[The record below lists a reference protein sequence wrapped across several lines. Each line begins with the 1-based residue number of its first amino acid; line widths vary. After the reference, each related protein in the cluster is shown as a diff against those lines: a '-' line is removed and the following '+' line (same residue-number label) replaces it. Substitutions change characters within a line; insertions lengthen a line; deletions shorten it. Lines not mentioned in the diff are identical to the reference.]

1 MALLPG
7 RSPEPAAWAA
17 FPWGLLLTLDQSLYC
32 STVAKAPQGL
42 KKQLLWLPSTDNG
55 ADVTVAT
62 VTRWRQGYKKAA
74 AGHQSDLERVSGG
87 AFGGDSPALLGQGL
101 SKRSPS
107 SCAMS
112 ATEEMAPDSMEQA
125 CMLCRR
131 AEADPGICGRK
142 LQKHGLCAHEFCL
155 FFANQLFRQ
164 WDEDEGFRGFVPE
177 DIRRAIRCAERKY
190 CFVCGESGATI
201 TCSMMG
207 CRRSFHL
214 PCAGEGGCVTQFL
227 SPYRSLCWEHR
238 PEQAVEAAPE
248 ENTTCLICLEPV
260 GDQKSYG
267 TMVCP
272 ACKHAWFHR
281 GCIQA
286 QALNAGIFCF
296 RCPLCR
302 DRSAFLPEMLI
313 MGIRMP
319 FSLPSWEDGQAYA
332 GERER
337 HSRCDA
343 SVCLCPGGREQAEE
357 GGPWELLLCSSCA
370 AEGTHRHCSSLSS
383 STASWECDS
392 CAGLGTASSATSE
405 LAGPSTPGQALPS
418 GSSCGSPALEGSSG
432 SSTPG
437 PTRVRALSRAQRRAP
452 DPYSRP
458 RRTRRTR
465 SPAPAPSAESS
476 TPSLPGL
483 DPSHRS
489 PAPETSSP
497 STASQLPSGSSCD
510 SPALESGSR
519 SSSPGPVRIR
529 GSSRVQ
535 RRAQNPYSRP
545 RRRRGTSCAPSPSA
559 GPDAPPPGQ

>member
-1 MALLPG
+1 MRHRRRG
-7 RSPEPAAWAA
+7 AAHAQYS
-17 FPWGLLLTLDQSLYC
+17 GLHSAQFCRLAD
-32 STVAKAPQGL
+32 TV
-42 KKQLLWLPSTDNG
+42 
-55 ADVTVAT
+55 
-62 VTRWRQGYKKAA
+62 R
-74 AGHQSDLERVSGG
+74 
-87 AFGGDSPALLGQGL
+87 
-101 SKRSPS
+101 
-107 SCAMS
+107 
-112 ATEEMAPDSMEQA
+112 
-125 CMLCRR
+125 
-131 AEADPGICGRK
+131 
-142 LQKHGLCAHEFCL
+142 
-155 FFANQLFRQ
+155 
-164 WDEDEGFRGFVPE
+164 
-177 DIRRAIRCAERKY
+177 
-190 CFVCGESGATI
+190 
-201 TCSMMG
+201 
-207 CRRSFHL
+207 
-214 PCAGEGGCVTQFL
+214 
-227 SPYRSLCWEHR
+227 
-238 PEQAVEAAPE
+238 
-248 ENTTCLICLEPV
+248 
-260 GDQKSYG
+260 
-267 TMVCP
+267 
-272 ACKHAWFHR
+272 
-281 GCIQA
+281 
-286 QALNAGIFCF
+286 
-296 RCPLCR
+296 
-302 DRSAFLPEMLI
+302 
-313 MGIRMP
+313 
-319 FSLPSWEDGQAYA
+319 LPSWEDGQAYA

-405 LAGPSTPGQALPS
+405 LAGPSRAGAGPSRGSPAPGSSSPGTASQAAARLFRSSPALETGIQSASGSSRGSPAPGTSSPGTASQAASRPGHSSPARASGSCSSPPGPDRTRTRSRLQHRAQIPYSRPRRRHENRQMPAPSAGSSTQSQAGRGPSHGSPVPNTSSPSIASQLPS

-497 STASQLPSGSSCD
+497 STASQLPSGSSCG

-529 GSSRVQ
+529 ESSRVQ

>member
-1 MALLPG
+1 MAALKGFTFNGSTSKWRPVMSGVPRAGCMEFGLDVAAESG
-7 RSPEPAAWAA
+7 FVCGQVQVGWSSCRSHE
-17 FPWGLLLTLDQSLYC
+17 L
-32 STVAKAPQGL
+32 
-42 KKQLLWLPSTDNG
+42 DNG

-155 FFANQLFRQ
+155 FFANGLFQKRVRYV
-164 WDEDEGFRGFVPE
+164 EPMGFLPE
-177 DIRRAIRCAERKY
+177 DIWLTIEYAEWKY

-201 TCSMMG
+201 TCRETG

-214 PCAGEGGCVTQFL
+214 PCAVEGGCVTQYFEI
-227 SPYRSLCWEHR
+227 YRAFCWEHR

-272 ACKHAWFHR
+272 ACKHAWLHR

-286 QALNAGIFCF
+286 HAIHVGYFSFC
-296 RCPLCR
+296 CPLCR
-302 DRSAFLPEMLI
+302 NEHRFMMEMLN
-313 MGIRMP
+313 MGIRIP
-319 FSLPSWEDGQAYA
+319 KSLPSWQGGQADA
-332 GERER
+332 GLRAR

-392 CAGLGTASSATSE
+392 CAGPSTASTATSE
-405 LAGPSTPGQALPS
+405 LAGPSTPGQAAAGPS
-418 GSSCGSPALEGSSG
+418 
-432 SSTPG
+432 
-437 PTRVRALSRAQRRAP
+437 P
-452 DPYSRP
+452 DP
-458 RRTRRTR
+458 
-465 SPAPAPSAESS
+465 
-476 TPSLPGL
+476 
-483 DPSHRS
+483 DN
-489 PAPETSSP
+489 
-497 STASQLPSGSSCD
+497 D
-510 SPALESGSR
+510 
-519 SSSPGPVRIR
+519 
-529 GSSRVQ
+529 
-535 RRAQNPYSRP
+535 
-545 RRRRGTSCAPSPSA
+545 A
-559 GPDAPPPGQ
+559 GPAVLCPRVLALIRLLQHNKVGR

>member
-1 MALLPG
+1 MIKWPPVRRWPSQSGRQVAEGAPVRVQASGADVTVATVTRWRQGYKKAAAGHQSDLERVSGGAFGGDSPALLG
-7 RSPEPAAWAA
+7 QGLSKRSPSSCAMSATEEMAPDSMEQACMLCRRAEADPGICGRKLQNFLPTSFFGNGTRTRDSGDSSLRIFGVRSGVQNARPPVRRW
-17 FPWGLLLTLDQSLYC
+17 PSQSGRQ
-32 STVAKAPQGL
+32 VAEGAPVRVQA
-42 KKQLLWLPSTDNG
+42 SG

-392 CAGLGTASSATSE
+392 CAGLGTASSATS
-405 LAGPSTPGQALPS
+405 
-418 GSSCGSPALEGSSG
+418 
-432 SSTPG
+432 
-437 PTRVRALSRAQRRAP
+437 
-452 DPYSRP
+452 
-458 RRTRRTR
+458 
-465 SPAPAPSAESS
+465 
-476 TPSLPGL
+476 
-483 DPSHRS
+483 
-489 PAPETSSP
+489 
-497 STASQLPSGSSCD
+497 
-510 SPALESGSR
+510 
-519 SSSPGPVRIR
+519 
-529 GSSRVQ
+529 
-535 RRAQNPYSRP
+535 
-545 RRRRGTSCAPSPSA
+545 
-559 GPDAPPPGQ
+559 

>member
-155 FFANQLFRQ
+155 SLPRSAHHLLLFYSLQFFANGLLQP
-164 WDEDEGFRGFVPE
+164 G
-177 DIRRAIRCAERKY
+177 RRDGVCPQDVRRTIKRAEEKY

-201 TCSMMG
+201 TCRETG
-207 CRRSFHL
+207 CERSFHL
-214 PCAGEGGCVTQFL
+214 PCAVEGGCVTQYFEL
-227 SPYRSLCWEHR
+227 YRAFCWEHH

-260 GDQKSYG
+260 GDQKSYS

-272 ACKHAWFHR
+272 ACKHAWLHR

-286 QALNAGIFCF
+286 HAIHSDFFC
-296 RCPLCR
+296 CPLCR
-302 DRSAFLPEMLI
+302 NEYRFMMEMLN
-313 MGIRMP
+313 MGIRIP
-319 FSLPSWEDGQAYA
+319 D
-332 GERER
+332 R
-337 HSRCDA
+337 
-343 SVCLCPGGREQAEE
+343 
-357 GGPWELLLCSSCA
+357 PWELLLCSSCA

-392 CAGLGTASSATSE
+392 CAD
-405 LAGPSTPGQALPS
+405 PSTAP
-418 GSSCGSPALEGSSG
+418 EGSSG

-437 PTRVRALSRAQRRAP
+437 PMRVRDPSRA
-452 DPYSRP
+452 
-458 RRTRRTR
+458 
-465 SPAPAPSAESS
+465 
-476 TPSLPGL
+476 
-483 DPSHRS
+483 
-489 PAPETSSP
+489 
-497 STASQLPSGSSCD
+497 
-510 SPALESGSR
+510 
-519 SSSPGPVRIR
+519 
-529 GSSRVQ
+529 Q

-545 RRRRGTSCAPSPSA
+545 RR
-559 GPDAPPPGQ
+559 